1 MNKTATIQLR
11 NLTIGYKGK
20 VRPKIVAENICSD
33 IYAGELTCLL
43 GTNGIG
49 KSTLLRTLS
58 AFQPKLSGDIYLA
71 GKKLE
76 KYTDKALSTVI
87 SVVLTEKCDIRN
99 MTVRELIGM
108 GRSPYTGFWGKL
120 SRADDEIVDKA
131 IGLVNIHPLASRML
145 HTLSDGERQKAM
157 IAKALAQETPV
168 IYLDEPTAFL
178 DFPSKVEIMQLLHH
192 LTRETDKTIFLSTH
206 DLELALQIADKIWL
220 MDKVNG
226 ITSGTPEDLALEG
239 YLSRF
244 FARKGI
250 TFDMESGLF
259 RITNNYRQE
268 IRLTGHG
275 YRYAM
280 VRKALQRNEI
290 LANRDID
297 SAVYIETNRQ
307 PDQFILHFPHQEDII
322 VHTIEELLE
331 KLHELEP
338 FQPLEL
344 NLKEVYG
351 YQYMKVRFGRVN
363 IEYYQKLEKYL
374 FDDLNAIFLEGIR
387 NENYVYGCYF
397 AAHKEMGKIDS
408 TFKSLHFENIA
419 LPDDYEGMP
428 AEICRN
434 LRNQIDEIEKEIE
447 NVQKQMKD
455 FLSVKAKKIRG
466 ARYKLEELSNNFD
479 VRKMAACMEN
489 EEQEDYYILCGWMSE
504 KDTQAFIEETKD
516 DDRITI
522 IVEEGREKFFG
533 DPPTKLQN
541 PKFFKPFEMFI
552 RMYGLP
558 SHDEMDPTIFV
569 AITYSFIFGVMF
581 GDVGQGLLL
590 LIGGALIYHFKK
602 APLAGIIATAGV
614 FSTIFGFMF
623 GSIFGFED
631 IIEPL
636 WIRPI
641 DHMTTLPFLGK
652 LNTVFIVAV
661 AFGMFLIIVAMIL
674 HIINAARSKD
684 IESTWFDPNGVAGLI
699 FYIAVV
705 VTIVLFMTGN
715 PLPGGIVMGI
725 MFGVPL
731 LLIFLKEPLTR
742 MIEKRADKMET
753 GPGMYIVQGF
763 FEMFE
768 TLLSYFS
775 NTISFIRIGAFAVS
789 HAAIMEVVL
798 QLAGAES
805 GNPNWFGVIFGNLFV
820 CGFEGLIVGIQVLR
834 LEYYEMFSRF
844 YKGSGRAFDP
854 YTKKKTK

>member
-76 KYTDKALSTVI
+76 KYTDKALCTVI
-87 SVVLTEKCDIRN
+87 
-99 MTVRELIGM
+99 IGM

-331 KLHELEP
+331 KL
-338 FQPLEL
+338 
-344 NLKEVYG
+344 
-351 YQYMKVRFGRVN
+351 
-363 IEYYQKLEKYL
+363 
-374 FDDLNAIFLEGIR
+374 
-387 NENYVYGCYF
+387 
-397 AAHKEMGKIDS
+397 
-408 TFKSLHFENIA
+408 
-419 LPDDYEGMP
+419 
-428 AEICRN
+428 
-434 LRNQIDEIEKEIE
+434 
-447 NVQKQMKD
+447 
-455 FLSVKAKKIRG
+455 
-466 ARYKLEELSNNFD
+466 
-479 VRKMAACMEN
+479 
-489 EEQEDYYILCGWMSE
+489 
-504 KDTQAFIEETKD
+504 
-516 DDRITI
+516 
-522 IVEEGREKFFG
+522 
-533 DPPTKLQN
+533 
-541 PKFFKPFEMFI
+541 
-552 RMYGLP
+552 
-558 SHDEMDPTIFV
+558 
-569 AITYSFIFGVMF
+569 
-581 GDVGQGLLL
+581 
-590 LIGGALIYHFKK
+590 
-602 APLAGIIATAGV
+602 
-614 FSTIFGFMF
+614 
-623 GSIFGFED
+623 
-631 IIEPL
+631 
-636 WIRPI
+636 
-641 DHMTTLPFLGK
+641 TL
-652 LNTVFIVAV
+652 
-661 AFGMFLIIVAMIL
+661 
-674 HIINAARSKD
+674 
-684 IESTWFDPNGVAGLI
+684 
-699 FYIAVV
+699 
-705 VTIVLFMTGN
+705 
-715 PLPGGIVMGI
+715 
-725 MFGVPL
+725 
-731 LLIFLKEPLTR
+731 
-742 MIEKRADKMET
+742 
-753 GPGMYIVQGF
+753 
-763 FEMFE
+763 
-768 TLLSYFS
+768 
-775 NTISFIRIGAFAVS
+775 
-789 HAAIMEVVL
+789 
-798 QLAGAES
+798 
-805 GNPNWFGVIFGNLFV
+805 
-820 CGFEGLIVGIQVLR
+820 
-834 LEYYEMFSRF
+834 
-844 YKGSGRAFDP
+844 
-854 YTKKKTK
+854 